1 MCQLAHHQAGFT
13 LLEVI
18 VAMAILT
25 FGLVGVLQAVT
36 SSQVT
41 ARFAEDYTTA
51 AMLAELKV
59 MELTTM
65 PDRLA
70 DQDAGDFGELYPR
83 FAWESQVET
92 TPLEGLLKLRVTIT
106 WRSGLKTRSFTA
118 ETCIPEPEEEE
129 EEEATGSR

>member
-1 MCQLAHHQAGFT
+1 M
-13 LLEVI
+13 LEVI

-41 ARFAEDYTTA
+41 ARFAEEYTTA

-59 MELTTM
+59 MELITM
-65 PDRLA
+65 PEQLV
-70 DQDAGDFGELYPR
+70 DQDAGDFGDLYPR

-92 TPLEGLLKLRVTIT
+92 TSVAGLLKLRVTIT
-106 WRSGLKTRSFTA
+106 WRSGLKTRAFTA
-118 ETCIPEPEEEE
+118 ETCIPEPEEEAE
-129 EEEATGSR
+129 EGAMGSR